1 MIGVLVAAPSA
12 RARADLARRLVRSP
26 GLRPAPASPDLGLVE
41 DIRAHAPDVLLL
53 DAATEGLTGI
63 LEALTLLPRAPAVV
77 LLADDGRAA
86 LDGERL
92 RPGVLAVLPRHATPG
107 ELAAAIE
114 SAAAGLLV
122 LHRDLAGDLAWL
134 PGGARAAPADDPPLT
149 PREIEVLGH
158 LADGLANKPIAARL
172 GITDHT
178 VKAHVAAIL
187 EKLGAQS
194 RAEAVAIGIRRGLIL
209 V

>member
-1 MIGVLVAAPSA
+1 VIGVLVAAPSP
-12 RARADLARRLVRSP
+12 RARADLARRLDRFP
-26 GLRPAPASPDLGLVE
+26 GLRAATASPDLGLVDE
-41 DIRAHAPDVLLL
+41 VRAQAPDVLLL
-53 DAATEGLTGI
+53 EATTTGLTVI
-63 LEALTLLPRAPAVV
+63 LEALALLPRAPAVV

-107 ELAAAIE
+107 ELAAAVE

-122 LHRDLAGDLAWL
+122 LHRDLAGDLAWR
-134 PGGARAAPADDPPLT
+134 PGGARAAQASDQPLT
-149 PREIEVLGH
+149 PREIEVLGL
-158 LADGLANKPIAARL
+158 LADGLANKPIAVRL